1 MLLKPMQYTSSSVA
15 PAPQPTAPPQAA
27 QSGLAS
33 AGLAKRMSV
42 QETRVTV
49 PAGRDRAALHTD
61 MVAVNDQGTDHTF
74 QLSNPLHPASDPQ
87 FDRPGLPA
95 QTITAQQIT
104 TNPVDY

>member
-1 MLLKPMQYTSSSVA
+1 MQYTSSSVA
-15 PAPQPTAPPQAA
+15 PAPQPTAPPKAA

-33 AGLAKRMSV
+33 AGLDKRLSV

-49 PAGRDRAALHTD
+49 PAGKDRAALHTD
-61 MVAVNDQGTDHTF
+61 VVAAQGTDHTF
-74 QLSNPLHPASDPQ
+74 QLSNPLRPASDPQ

-95 QTITAQQIT
+95 QTIIAQQII